1 MDLYDYCTQGAGQV
15 RACASDHICQQ
26 DPRNFHLLGLPPVDM
41 LEEVAKALRAAGL
54 DVVVSAFFGSY
65 SLTVASW
72 SGFRLSIAPPCRG
85 VSAESN
91 FNLERLRVQVVFR
104 RRPHLRQAREA
115 AVLAYAGACQA
126 PAAARNPVASAGGH
140 RRESNR
146 GLKVAPTIQGLNDDP
161 FDVGSTLKRPI

>member
-1 MDLYDYCTQGAGQV
+1 MYTGRRASARLCVGSHSPAGPAQLPSSGPP
-15 RACASDHICQQ
+15 ACRHARRGGESFACSR
-26 DPRNFHLLGLPPVDM
+26 PRCGGLRV
-41 LEEVAKALRAAGL
+41 
-54 DVVVSAFFGSY
+54 FGSY
-65 SLTVASW
+65 SLTVARFVSCRW